1 MSKNVKISSELII
14 AYAILAVL
22 SSAAIVGSNYIGVEL
37 QNKKDSNAIEKTSPA
52 KEDYPDLTA
61 FEKGKKL
68 LVAKDQA
75 SNIAKDF
82 KKNGEVSKNILVTG
96 QIDRAYLFID
106 VSVDDG
112 QPLTIYDSIFV
123 QLNGKGGH
131 LRRDY
136 SLPVIKGDS
145 TKLLY
150 DLRQIPYIDSVPY
163 SESKVPQI
171 TNWLDEINN
180 KKDGNVYSFLS
191 TLRTGGMI
199 KEITISYQCL
209 EETDCSLDLK

>member
-1 MSKNVKISSELII
+1 
-14 AYAILAVL
+14 
-22 SSAAIVGSNYIGVEL
+22 
-37 QNKKDSNAIEKTSPA
+37 
-52 KEDYPDLTA
+52 
-61 FEKGKKL
+61 
-68 LVAKDQA
+68 
-75 SNIAKDF
+75 
-82 KKNGEVSKNILVTG
+82 
-96 QIDRAYLFID
+96 
-106 VSVDDG
+106 VDDG